1 MDYIIL
7 SSIGLIM
14 GFFGG
19 LLGIGGSAIMI
30 PALVLVYAGPE
41 NQHLFQASAMI
52 CNFCVAAS
60 SALAHKKARS
70 LHKPV
75 LKQMVP
81 MALIGIVVGVA
92 WSNSA
97 MFSQGNGYVLSRT
110 FGGFLAYVAIYNT
123 YRLVRSLRKSMPDER
138 TVSGINETPWLV
150 RLIGLV
156 TGLAAGL
163 LGIGAGTLATPL
175 QQLFLRVPL
184 RRAMSN
190 SSVTI
195 MCIAWLGAIYKNGT
209 LNRHNVSFALFAND
223 SPLWISIKIS
233 AIIAPTAILGGFL
246 GGYMMHKLPKNVVR
260 SVFIVILVVAALRLL
275 TVKS

>member
-30 PALVLVYAGPE
+30 PALVLAYGGPE

-52 CNFCVAAS
+52 CNFFVGAA

-75 LKQMVP
+75 LRQMVP
-81 MALIGIVVGVA
+81 AALIGIVAGVA
-92 WSNSA
+92 WSNSD
-97 MFSQGNGYVLSRT
+97 MFSQGNSYLLSRT
-110 FGGFLAYVAIYNT
+110 FGAFLAYVAMYNT
-123 YRLVRSLRKSMPDER
+123 FRLVRSLRKPLPDER
-138 TVSGINETPWLV
+138 TPSGIVETRWLAQ
-150 RLIGLV
+150 LIGLV

-195 MCIAWLGAIYKNGT
+195 MCIAWLGAIYKNVT
-209 LNRHNVSFALFAND
+209 LNSHRVSFSLFAND

-233 AIIAPTAILGGFL
+233 AVIVPAAIIGGFL
-246 GGYMMHKLPKNVVR
+246 GGHMMHKLPKNVVR
-260 SVFIVILVVAALRLL
+260 SVFIVILAAAAIRLL

>member
-7 SSIGLIM
+7 SSIGLVM
-14 GFFGG
+14 GFLGG

-30 PALVLVYAGPE
+30 PAMVLVYNGPE

-52 CNFCVAAS
+52 CNFCVGAS

-70 LHKPV
+70 LYKPV

-81 MALIGIVVGVA
+81 AAMVGIVAGVA

-97 MFSQGNGYVLSRT
+97 MFSDENGYVLSRT
-110 FGGFLAYVAIYNT
+110 FGAFLMYVAIYNT
-123 YRLVRSLRKSMPDER
+123 FRLVQSFRNSVSLDSSQLEI
-138 TVSGINETPWLV
+138 SENPWLGRV
-150 RLIGLV
+150 IGLV
-156 TGLAAGL
+156 TGLSAGL
-163 LGIGAGTLATPL
+163 LGVGAGTIATPL
-175 QQLFLRVPL
+175 QQLGLKVPL

-195 MCIAWLGAIYKNGT
+195 MCIAWLGAIYKNAT
-209 LNRHNVSFALFAND
+209 LSRHDVSFAMFPND
-223 SPLWISIKIS
+223 SAVWIAVKIAAIVAPP
-233 AIIAPTAILGGFL
+233 AIIGGFL
-246 GGYMMHKLPKNVVR
+246 GGQMMHKLPKNFVR
-260 SVFIVILVVAALRLL
+260 SVFIVIVVLAGIRLL

>member
-7 SSIGLIM
+7 SSIGLVM

-30 PALVLVYAGPE
+30 PAMVLMYNGPE

-52 CNFCVAAS
+52 CNFCVGAS

-70 LHKPV
+70 LYKPV
-75 LKQMVP
+75 LRQMVP
-81 MALIGIVVGVA
+81 MAMIGIVAGVA

-97 MFSQGNGYVLSRT
+97 MFSDKNGYVLSRT
-110 FGGFLAYVAIYNT
+110 FGAFLAYVAIYNT
-123 YRLVRSLRKSMPDER
+123 FRLIQSARKSAPVDPDQLD
-138 TVSGINETPWLV
+138 IADTPWLG
-150 RLIGLV
+150 RIIGLV
-156 TGLAAGL
+156 TGLSAGL
-163 LGIGAGTLATPL
+163 LGVGAGTIATPL
-175 QQLFLRVPL
+175 QQVFLRVPL

-195 MCIAWLGAIYKNGT
+195 MCIAWLGAILKNAT
-209 LNRHNVSFALFAND
+209 LSRHNVSFALFPDD
-223 SPLWISIKIS
+223 SPVWISVKIA
-233 AIIAPTAILGGFL
+233 AIVAPPAILGGFL
-246 GGYMMHKLPKNVVR
+246 GGVMMHKLPKNVVR
-260 SVFIVILVVAALRLL
+260 SVFIVIVVLAAIRLL